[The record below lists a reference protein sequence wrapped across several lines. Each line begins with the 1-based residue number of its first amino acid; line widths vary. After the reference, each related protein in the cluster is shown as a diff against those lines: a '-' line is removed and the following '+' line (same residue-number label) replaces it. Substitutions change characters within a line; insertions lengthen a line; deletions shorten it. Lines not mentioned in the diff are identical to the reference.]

1 MWYDSFWLSGQQYIC
16 LPHLGLTSQRSPGL
30 CCSELLLRELQDV
43 KMETEVSFLGMAMSC
58 RGMKELVNKSWDLSG
73 MLDTA
78 QSRLT
83 SNTLRHN
90 FLCWGEG

>member
-1 MWYDSFWLSGQQYIC
+1 MTASGC
-16 LPHLGLTSQRSPGL
+16 LPHLGLTSQPNPGL

-43 KMETEVSFLGMAMSC
+43 LMETEVSFLGMAMSC
-58 RGMKELVNKSWDLSG
+58 RGTKELVNKSWDLNG

-78 QSRLT
+78 QSRVT

-90 FLCWGEG
+90 FLCWGDG